1 MERKRLFIIL
11 GTLLVSL
18 LIIVLVVRGRLNKT
32 NSLVPDITLCGQN
45 LGELCII
52 TFVATDPGLMA
63 INFQLTGDD
72 YPLFYVKGLNR
83 GMSYDYSCYPSDTV
97 PLSVYCTGPRT
108 PLGESIELEV
118 YDVENNTL
126 LARGKVVVA
135 AFIVWT
141 PAGVPSL
148 TAITATPAT
157 AIIATPLSG
166 SATPPSPTQTAVT
179 TTIPVTAYPNP

>member
-83 GMSYDYSCYPSDTV
+83 GISYDYSCYPSEAA

-141 PAGVPSL
+141 PAGVPAL
-148 TAITATPAT
+148 TDITATPAT
-157 AIIATPLSG
+157 AIIATPLIG
-166 SATPPSPTQTAVT
+166 ATTFPSSTQTAVT
-179 TTIPVTAYPNP
+179 TTPITAYPNP